1 MSLLAPMNHSK
12 FTPKYVELARD
23 LIRDIAGRGLRKGDL
38 LTTENE
44 LIKRYSLSRGTARQA
59 LELLEGE
66 GFVTRHRARGTFVER
81 EIDPAMQFG
90 LLRGTVLLIC
100 SNEQSEHRNEDS
112 AFSTVL
118 CAMEQVLASEGF
130 AMQIAS
136 LGQNAE
142 KDRSRLMSFVRN
154 DNINGVLTIGPCLES
169 FREIFS
175 DIPVVTSCTFCPTSS
190 PWVGEDV
197 GVVCRESVSHLLE
210 NGHTGIAMVCGPW
223 IDGAGFA
230 AFAKGYQEAFAMA
243 GKTWERSLLFHAYD
257 GESLDDLAMNV
268 LTGRLKPTAIFC
280 ENWKVCRAIIKAAE
294 YLKIDI
300 PSSLSLVGYGRNVL
314 EINDPVPIT
323 AYVSES
329 AKIGEA
335 AAQLL
340 ADIVGGRR
348 KAEGSIS
355 LSGQLLERD
364 SVCDIRAGQDRAGR
378 TS

>member
-23 LIRDIAGRGLRKGDL
+23 LIRDIAGRGLRRGDL

-118 CAMEQVLASEGF
+118 CAMEQVLAKEGF

-136 LGQNAE
+136 LGQDAG

-154 DNINGVLTIGPCLES
+154 DNINGVLTIGPCLEPY
-169 FREIFS
+169 REIFS

-197 GVVCRESVSHLLE
+197 GIVSRDSVAHLLE
-210 NGHTGIAMVCGPW
+210 NGHTDIAMVCGPW

-230 AFAKGYQEAFAMA
+230 AFAKGYQEAFVAA
-243 GKTWERSLLFHAYD
+243 GKQWDRSLLFHAYA

-268 LTGRLKPTAIFC
+268 LTGRLRPTAVFC

-294 YLKIDI
+294 QLKIDI
-300 PSSLSLVGYGRNVL
+300 PSSLSLVGYGKNVL
-314 EINDPVPIT
+314 DINDPVPIT

-329 AKIGEA
+329 AAIGEA
-335 AAQLL
+335 AARLL
-340 ADIVGGRR
+340 ADIIGGQRI
-348 KAEGSIS
+348 AENLVA
-355 LSGQLLERD
+355 LSGQLLERK
-364 SVCDIRAGQDRAGR
+364 SVSDIRAIRAGSAR
-378 TS
+378 

>member
-90 LLRGTVLLIC
+90 LMRGTVLLIC

-243 GKTWERSLLFHAYD
+243 GKTWDRSLLFHAYD

-348 KAEGSIS
+348 KTESSIS